1 MSGDGHDEASEAVSD
16 AAREPAGRRTPDR
29 APVGGVDGVAGDSAG
44 DPGNDVVTVASAL
57 AAAAARIAREAR
69 SETARLDAEL
79 LLGDALGVRREDLF
93 AAPERALDLEERL
106 RFERVLKR
114 RGAFEPVAYIL
125 GRRAFR
131 TIELEV
137 NDNTL
142 IPRPE
147 TETLVEVALE
157 RLAALECDEPL
168 ALDIGTGSGNIA
180 LALAAEHPT
189 VHVLAVDFHPAPLEV
204 AARNARRLGLEE
216 RVMFMLSDVY
226 DDLPPGV
233 AFDLIVS
240 NPPYV
245 TPESLRRL
253 RPEIRG
259 WEPHVALR
267 AERGG
272 MEFYERIVPG
282 APPRLRPGGALAVEI
297 PEMRLVDVLSLF
309 VEVGAYEDI
318 DARNDLGGRPRVVS
332 GRLKAPGAG
341 GGAAAD
347 DVAAGAGGDAADDA
361 DGAAAGHD

>member
-1 MSGDGHDEASEAVSD
+1 VSD
-16 AAREPAGRRTPDR
+16 AVGEGVVEGADDAAGAAVVED
-29 APVGGVDGVAGDSAG
+29 AADNAA
-44 DPGNDVVTVASAL
+44 VTVAAAL
-57 AAAAARIAREAR
+57 ADGAARIAREAR

-79 LLGDALGVRREDLF
+79 LLADALGVRREALF
-93 AAPERALDLEERL
+93 AAPERVLDAAERARL
-106 RFERVLKR
+106 ARVIKR
-114 RGAFEPVAYIL
+114 RCAFEPVAYIL

-157 RLAALECDEPL
+157 RLAAIDREEPL
-168 ALDIGTGSGNIA
+168 ALDVGTGSGNIA

-204 AARNARRLGLEE
+204 AERNARRLGLEG
-216 RVMFMLSDVY
+216 RVMFMLSNVY

-297 PEMRLVDVLSLF
+297 PEMRLLDVLALF
-309 VEVGAYEDI
+309 VETGRFEDV
-318 DARNDLGGRPRVVS
+318 DPRNDLGGRPRVVG
-332 GRLKAPGAG
+332 GRLREDAAG
-341 GGAAAD
+341 GGGAESAAPEAGG
-347 DVAAGAGGDAADDA
+347 AAGRD
-361 DGAAAGHD
+361 

>member
-1 MSGDGHDEASEAVSD
+1 MSDAGHDEVGEAASG
-16 AAREPAGRRTPDR
+16 AADGRM
-29 APVGGVDGVAGDSAG
+29 GGAADGGATDSAG
-44 DPGNDVVTVASAL
+44 DSGDDAVTVASAL

-93 AAPERALDLEERL
+93 AAPERVLDLEERL

-204 AARNARRLGLEE
+204 AARNVRRLGLDG
-216 RVMFMLSDVY
+216 RVMVMLSDVY
-226 DDLPPGV
+226 DDLPPGL

-272 MEFYERIVPG
+272 MQFYERIVPG

-297 PEMRLVDVLSLF
+297 PEMRLLDVLSLF
-309 VEVGAYEDI
+309 VEVGAFEDI

-332 GRLKAPGAG
+332 GRLKAPAAGGAG
-341 GGAAAD
+341 P
-347 DVAAGAGGDAADDA
+347 AAGAENRASTGSG
-361 DGAAAGHD
+361 

>member
-1 MSGDGHDEASEAVSD
+1 MTGARASGGEADD
-16 AAREPAGRRTPDR
+16 AARPL
-29 APVGGVDGVAGDSAG
+29 
-44 DPGNDVVTVASAL
+44 TVAAAL
-57 AAAAARIAREAR
+57 ADGAARIRREAR

-79 LLGDALGVRREDLF
+79 LLADALGVRREDLF
-93 AAPERALDLEERL
+93 AAPERVLDTDER
-106 RFERVLKR
+106 ERYVRALKR

-157 RLAALECDEPL
+157 RLAAVERDEPL

-180 LALAAEHPT
+180 LALVAEHPT

-204 AARNARRLGLEE
+204 AARNIRRLGVDD
-216 RVMFMLSDVY
+216 RVMVMLSDVY
-226 DDLPPGV
+226 ADLPPGV
-233 AFDLIVS
+233 VFDVIVS

-272 MEFYERIVPG
+272 MEFYERIVPE

-297 PEMRLVDVLSLF
+297 PEMRLLDVLSLF
-309 VEVGAYEDI
+309 VETGSFEDI

-332 GRLKAPGAG
+332 GRLRARGAVSRPPAEAPAAPDGGLGAP
-341 GGAAAD
+341 
-347 DVAAGAGGDAADDA
+347 AGAG
-361 DGAAAGHD
+361 